1 MECERAQA
9 DHSVRQSVPRS
20 FWVNLLADGREVV
33 PGQENLRG
41 IGRSAPGES
50 IWMCV
55 FAGSGRCQES
65 DSYYNRGLKLAGRD
79 LHRFSQ
85 FREIVSR

>member
-1 MECERAQA
+1 VECEQAQA
-9 DHSVRQSVPRS
+9 DRSVRQSVARS
-20 FWVNLLADGREVV
+20 VWVNLLADGREVV
-33 PGQENLRG
+33 PGRENLRG

-55 FAGSGRCQES
+55 FAGDGPYQES

-79 LHRFSQ
+79 PHRFLN
-85 FREIVSR
+85 FVKL